1 MNSNPASPKKEK
13 HIEGAAWAYPE
24 HHQELSPVSPG
35 RPKEYLGGG
44 YGDSQR
50 EMADHYAM
58 SRPAPIKM
66 EGRSSIKNN
75 PFLRQNII
83 EPEDAAT
90 TDSAK

>member
-1 MNSNPASPKKEK
+1 
-13 HIEGAAWAYPE
+13 
-24 HHQELSPVSPG
+24 
-35 RPKEYLGGG
+35 
-44 YGDSQR
+44 
-50 EMADHYAM
+50 
-58 SRPAPIKM
+58 M